1 MAIQWMDNFAVY
13 GVGGQGYMLNGP
25 YANVAG
31 TGTALVADPDTTAPG
46 SVVFR
51 NGFGVLEYLRKVLP
65 AGQTTV
71 GMALRRWLTALP
83 GNDNQIDIPIVFND
97 GSNNI
102 LVKAEINSTGSISA
116 YNGAGTLLGTTA
128 GPVIVANAWQHIE
141 AKVFFHA
148 TAGTVEIRVEGVTV
162 LALAA
167 KDTLGGNAGPCAQV
181 SNRNHSGAGNEHY
194 LKDYIIWDGS
204 GTTNTDFIGSCAVV
218 SLTPSADVS
227 LNWTPSSGVTG
238 WSKINESPPDDDAGY
253 IQAGDPPPAAAV
265 FALTD
270 LPAHVTSVKALMTL
284 VRSRKTDGG
293 DGNLQVSMKSGA
305 STTNGTDRPITTAY
319 TYWPDLFPL
328 DPATGAAWLPS
339 AVNAANLQLSRTL

>member
-1 MAIQWMDNFAVY
+1 MAIQWMDNFAAY
-13 GVGGQGYMLNGP
+13 GVGGSAYMLNGP

-31 TGTALVADPDTTAPG
+31 VGTALVADPDPTAPG

-51 NGFGVLEYLRKVLP
+51 NGIGVIEYLRKVLSS
-65 AGQTTV
+65 GQTTV
-71 GMALRRWLTALP
+71 GVAMRRWLTSLP
-83 GNDNQIDIPIVFND
+83 GNNNQIDVPMVFNN
-97 GSNNI
+97 GANA
-102 LVKAEINSTGSISA
+102 LLTKLQINSTGSISA
-116 YNGAGTLLGTTA
+116 INAAGTVLGTTT

-148 TAGTVEIRVEGVTV
+148 TAGTVEVRVEGVTV

-167 KDTLGGNAGPCAQV
+167 KDTLGGNAGPCAQIAN
-181 SNRNHSGAGNEHY
+181 SNNSGAGNEHY
-194 LKDYIIWDGS
+194 LKDYIIWDNS
-204 GTTNTDFIGSCAVV
+204 GTSNTDFLGSCAVV
-218 SLTPSADVS
+218 TLAPSADVS
-227 LNWTPSSGVTG
+227 LNWAPSSGTTG
-238 WSKINESPPDDDAGY
+238 WNLINEAPPNDDTGY
-253 IQAGDPPPAAAV
+253 IQAGDPPPAPAV

-293 DGNLQVSMKSGA
+293 DGNLQVSMKSGGSA
-305 STTNGTDRPITTAY
+305 TAGTDRPITTAY